1 MRRPAGA
8 GASGVRMKT
17 YPIMLDVRGRLCVV
31 VGAGAVG
38 LRKAEALSQAGAK
51 VRLIGPDTAGRPVP
65 AGAEVL
71 ARGYAEGDLS
81 GALLVFACTDDGE
94 LNARIAADARAGGA
108 LANVADDPEHCDFFA
123 AAAVNDGDVV
133 VAIGTG
139 GASPALAGEIRSK
152 LARHL
157 PERVGEFAAALERV
171 RQHVQRRAADPG
183 RRKAV
188 LKELAGE
195 AGYKVFV
202 EAGWEGLMAMAE
214 LALEAT

>member
-1 MRRPAGA
+1 
-8 GASGVRMKT
+8 MKT

-38 LRKAEALSQAGAK
+38 LRKAEALCRAGAK
-51 VRLIGPDTAGRPVP
+51 VRLIGPDAAGRPVP

-71 ARGYAEGDLS
+71 TRPYAQGDLS
-81 GALLVFACTDDGE
+81 GALLVFACTDDTE
-94 LNARIAADARAGGA
+94 LNARIAADARAAGA

-139 GASPALAGEIRSK
+139 GASPALAGEIRRR

-157 PERVGEFAAALERV
+157 PERVGEFAATLERV
-171 RQHVQRRAADPG
+171 RQHVQRRAADPR

-214 LALEAT
+214 LALEAN